1 MSGRYSRLAPE
12 GGFATGGELLSLAQE
27 FGTPSFVFELG
38 PFQRRLRE
46 VAEIF
51 GPEVGLCYSIKANP
65 FLVGAAAEGG
75 LKLEVCSPGELAICE
90 SLGVE
95 PQGIVYSGVC
105 KREDDVREALAFG
118 VGCFTAE
125 SRLQFELVE
134 RCAAQAGRVV
144 PVLLR
149 LNGGSQFGMS
159 LEDLLR
165 IVDERRDFPAA
176 ELVGIHY
183 FVGTQRRKLRHQARE
198 LQRLEGLLDVLE
210 REHGW
215 RPERLEYGPGLAVP
229 LFEGEDFQDTLAPAR
244 QIADDLRRVAGKVEL
259 TVEMGRFFATEC
271 GSYLTGIVDLKSNE
285 GTNYAF
291 VDGGMNHVTY
301 LGQMMG
307 MKLPV
312 VQDLSATARA
322 GAELPG
328 GPAPLAGPG
337 GAGPDAT
344 GRPGD
349 GPSTWS
355 LCGSLCTTA
364 DVLVRSLPMVD
375 LRMGDVLALRNL
387 GAYSVTEGI
396 HLFLSRTMPRVL
408 LLETDGS
415 VVLARDWIQT
425 SGLNT
430 PSTSQA

>member
-1 MSGRYSRLAPE
+1 MSRQYSKLAPE
-12 GGFATGGELLSLAQE
+12 GGFATGDELLSLARD

-38 PFQRRLRE
+38 PFRRRLRE
-46 VAEIF
+46 VGEAF

-65 FLVGAAAEGG
+65 FLARAAAEEG
-75 LKLEVCSPGELAICE
+75 LKLEVCSPGELSICE
-90 SLGVE
+90 SLGID
-95 PQGIVYSGVC
+95 PQAIVYSGVC
-105 KREDDVREALAFG
+105 KREDDVREALAYG
-118 VGCFTAE
+118 VGVFTAE

-134 RCAAQAGRVV
+134 RCAAEAGKVV

-159 LEDLLR
+159 LEDLTS
-165 IVDERRDFPAA
+165 IVDERQNFPAT

-183 FVGTQRRKLRHQARE
+183 FVGTQRRKLKHQARE
-198 LQRLEGLLDVLE
+198 LQRLEDLLDELE
-210 REHGW
+210 RGHGW
-215 RPERLEYGPGLAVP
+215 RPRRLEYGPGLAVP

-244 QIADDLRRVAGKVEL
+244 QIAQDLRRVAGKVEL

-285 GTNYAF
+285 GTHYAF

-312 VQDLSATARA
+312 IQDLSAA
-322 GAELPG
+322 GRGGAVVPG
-328 GPAPLAGPG
+328 GPAPLGPATS
-337 GAGPDAT
+337 GAHE
-344 GRPGD
+344 
-349 GPSTWS
+349 WS

-364 DVLVRSLPMVD
+364 DVLVRSLPMDD

-408 LLETDGS
+408 LVEEDGS
-415 VVLARDWIQT
+415 VTIARDWVQT
-425 SGLNT
+425 SVLNT
-430 PSTSQA
+430 PSTSHA